1 MPRRFLYPSLQ
12 LRVGLVVL
20 FAALLVLLFALLLFH
35 AISSPPKVFGNI
47 VAEMTKNIRPLG
59 HSERNEGEPK
69 VLAGVCLEIP
79 NCFQD
84 DRTGKQADGA
94 GETKNHISG
103 RKGLSEQSAY
113 ATMENQRIVR
123 IFYYLS

>member
-79 NCFQD
+79 HCFQD

>member
-59 HSERNEGEPK
+59 HSERSEGEPK
-69 VLAGVCLEIP
+69 VLAGVCLEILH
-79 NCFQD
+79 CFQD

-94 GETKNHISG
+94 GGTKNHISG
-103 RKGLSEQSAY
+103 RKGLPEQSAY

>member
-1 MPRRFLYPSLQ
+1 MPRRFLYSFLQ

-59 HSERNEGEPK
+59 HSERSEGEPK
-69 VLAGVCLEIP
+69 VLAGVCLEILH
-79 NCFQD
+79 CFQD

-94 GETKNHISG
+94 GGTKNHISG
-103 RKGLSEQSAY
+103 RKGLPEQSAY

>member
-1 MPRRFLYPSLQ
+1 MPRRFLYSFLQ

-69 VLAGVCLEIP
+69 VLAGVCLEILH
-79 NCFQD
+79 CFQD

-94 GETKNHISG
+94 GGTKNHISG
-103 RKGLSEQSAY
+103 RKGLPEQSAY
-113 ATMENQRIVR
+113 ATMENQRIVC

>member
-35 AISSPPKVFGNI
+35 AISSPPKVFGSI
-47 VAEMTKNIRPLG
+47 VAGTAKNIRSLR
-59 HSERNEGEPK
+59 HSERNAGAPK
-69 VLAGVCLEIP
+69 VFAGVCLEIP
-79 NCFQD
+79 HCFQD